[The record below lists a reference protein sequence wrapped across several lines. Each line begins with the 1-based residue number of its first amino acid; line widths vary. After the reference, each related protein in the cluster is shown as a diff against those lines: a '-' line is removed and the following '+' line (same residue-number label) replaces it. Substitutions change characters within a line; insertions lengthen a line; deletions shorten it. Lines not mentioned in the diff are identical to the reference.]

1 MYIRETAKSDMLR
14 HIRLGAMR
22 CAVTFEIAFTLQD
35 GNVSFKSNL
44 VEARD
49 EDQTQS
55 IRTRYDDGGAWK
67 AVGVGRS
74 VTGSLSSAMKRR
86 VPDALHHELSEYA
99 ALLRALRV
107 RDALDVTKHITK
119 PSPFALQDGELNAP
133 DDDET
138 FSDASQ
144 PSASAS
150 VSTRGTPIAGPSDL
164 SRPANSQVRSA
175 KTKGKRPVT
184 TGRKQRRRDHWTRW
198 PLPLPDV
205 LIPEWSLEDEIAV
218 VASQVLKSCPSP
230 TFPVSPMEDDM
241 EDEEDEEDD
250 EDRTIR
256 GRDLAFESDD
266 PDYPYYV
273 PYLTSVVA
281 NFLSVVLAAL
291 ASQTPARPASMQ
303 NRIEPLNWRAVID
316 VVLSCGVPEFANS
329 KVVENVIKRMETIY
343 GPSILPLEG
352 DKATSF
358 RAVERMKAKEVAAEK
373 FASALEKHMDELFTP
388 PYIPP
393 SRSPSPA
400 PVIPKLSRKLR
411 KEERDYIP
419 KKRSRKD
426 KGKGRQSKSTPG
438 ADQTPTDAN
447 NDPLVDKEQP
457 IRRSKR
463 ARTSVNYTEIPPGD
477 VA

>member
-1 MYIRETAKSDMLR
+1 
-14 HIRLGAMR
+14 MR
-22 CAVTFEIAFTLQD
+22 
-35 GNVSFKSNL
+35 
-44 VEARD
+44 
-49 EDQTQS
+49 
-55 IRTRYDDGGAWK
+55 
-67 AVGVGRS
+67 
-74 VTGSLSSAMKRR
+74 
-86 VPDALHHELSEYA
+86 
-99 ALLRALRV
+99 
-107 RDALDVTKHITK
+107 
-119 PSPFALQDGELNAP
+119 
-133 DDDET
+133 
-138 FSDASQ
+138 
-144 PSASAS
+144 
-150 VSTRGTPIAGPSDL
+150 
-164 SRPANSQVRSA
+164 
-175 KTKGKRPVT
+175 
-184 TGRKQRRRDHWTRW
+184 
-198 PLPLPDV
+198 
-205 LIPEWSLEDEIAV
+205 
-218 VASQVLKSCPSP
+218 
-230 TFPVSPMEDDM
+230 
-241 EDEEDEEDD
+241 
-250 EDRTIR
+250 DRTIR

-273 PYLTSVVA
+273 PYLTSIVA

-303 NRIEPLNWRAVID
+303 NRIEPLNWRAIID
-316 VVLSCGVPEFANS
+316 QFANS
-329 KVVENVIKRMETIY
+329 KYVFFPCLALVSDLDVHRVVENVIKRMETIY

-373 FASALEKHMDELFTP
+373 FASVLEKHMDELFTP

-411 KEERDYIP
+411 KEERDYIARKP
-419 KKRSRKD
+419 SRKD